1 MAQLMFEAIPAAN
14 VSGVPLSD
22 KQTVLTVRSMLDSQ
36 LIAQPETGSTLEDS
50 DVFQCGK
57 CKKQFLSIEVFVNHK
72 AECNNSAVS
81 PVTDI
86 TLPSNVCG
94 VPQNTVLVQKI
105 QIPSSTLTNYPQSL
119 VLTEADLLQLSAAGL
134 DPSAVTT
141 AVTSNSNINVVPS
154 HAVMPQTTYTSQ
166 ALPAT
171 VQHVLQQVASQ
182 DPQHSQTVELSIIND
197 KFISRPIFLTSQQ
210 ANSAISGVVLNIS
223 NTAEPAS
230 VLCSNPETDKNA
242 NVVVETPHCET
253 LDSGNNNDQNG
264 NDKEP
269 STVNIITEFHS
280 SMVKSKKPPPETEND
295 DSQNKKDNKL
305 SCAYCFKFFTKNFD
319 LQQHIR
325 CHTGEKPFQCIVCG
339 RAFAQKSNVKKHM
352 QTHKVWPDGLAKTL
366 PHLLGKNSSSC
377 SDGEISQDNNVPD
390 APDHTMNLEP
400 DKNGSDIDKSS
411 YACPYCSYIGNSYY
425 KLKSH
430 MKKHDT
436 EKVYKCILS
445 SCGQMF
451 NDLDPFLE
459 HTKSHENEM
468 TYRCHECNKNFP
480 SLYEL
485 GSHQFSH
492 SLYPNSRPRTSRRFF
507 QCNLCLNKY
516 STPAALDHH
525 LATSSHTYSCSWCDK
540 VFPCERYLRRH
551 LQIHS
556 ESEAFTCNICNKGFK
571 TESYLKVHMLVHSE
585 EKPYDCSICKA
596 AFNRKDKLKR
606 HLLIHEPVKRYK
618 CPFRTHGGCPKE
630 FNRADK
636 LKSHILTHSCIKP
649 FTCGICGKNF
659 TRKAHLRDHEKQN
672 HNEDDLKQLAEEEE
686 PLTVKCNI
694 SISPLT
700 DSNDSKSSKNNKLML
715 SKRSYRN
722 RKQRKKL
729 TYLNNFKN
737 NCDQKKKTRSKKN
750 LCLNFEEIDTN
761 HDIDSNSEMA
771 DDIPTSHIE
780 IISTYGIV
788 PNSELT
794 QISLPPEMTYSDLHF
809 DPTEEETNIPDASPI
824 SVETIHSNNSNSL
837 LSTDLQ
843 STADIADYS

>member
-1 MAQLMFEAIPAAN
+1 MAQLMFETIPAAS
-14 VSGVPLSD
+14 VSGVSLND

-36 LIAQPETGSTLEDS
+36 LIAQPEAGSTIEDS

-72 AECNNSAVS
+72 AECSNSTVNS
-81 PVTDI
+81 ITDL

-119 VLTEADLLQLSAAGL
+119 VLTEADLLQLSAAEL
-134 DPSAVTT
+134 DPTAVTT
-141 AVTSNSNINVVPS
+141 SVTSNSNINVVPS
-154 HAVMPQTTYTSQ
+154 HAIMPQTTYTSQ
-166 ALPAT
+166 TLPAT
-171 VQHVLQQVASQ
+171 VQHVLQQVANQ
-182 DPQHSQTVELSIIND
+182 DPQHPQTVELSIIND

-210 ANSAISGVVLNIS
+210 ASNAISGVVLNIS
-223 NTAEPAS
+223 NAAEPTS
-230 VLCSNPETDKNA
+230 VLCRNPETDKSSNI
-242 NVVVETPHCET
+242 VVDSSQCET

-280 SMVKSKKPPPETEND
+280 SMVKTKKPATENENEEN
-295 DSQNKKDNKL
+295 QNKKDNKL
-305 SCAYCFKFFTKNFD
+305 SCAYCCKNFTKNFD

-366 PHLLGKNSSSC
+366 PHLLGKNGSSC
-377 SDGEISQDNNVPD
+377 SDNEMTQDRVFSD
-390 APDHTMNLEP
+390 APSQQIDPET
-400 DKNGSDIDKSS
+400 DRSGSGEIDKSS

-430 MKKHDT
+430 MKQHDT

-445 SCGQMF
+445 TCGQMF
-451 NDLDPFLE
+451 NELDPFLE

-468 TYRCHECNKNFP
+468 TYRCHECNKSFP
-480 SLYEL
+480 SLYDL
-485 GSHQFSH
+485 GSHQFTH
-492 SLYPNSRPRTSRRFF
+492 SLYPNSRTRSSRRFF
-507 QCNLCLNKY
+507 QCNTCLNKY

-525 LATSSHTYSCSWCDK
+525 LATSSHTYKCSWCVK

-556 ESEAFTCNICNKGFK
+556 ESESFTCNICNKGFK

-585 EKPYDCSICKA
+585 EKPYDCSVCKA

-606 HLLIHEPVKRYK
+606 HLLIHEPIKRFK
-618 CPFRTHGGCPKE
+618 CPFRTHGGCNKE

-649 FTCGICGKNF
+649 FACRLCGKNF

-672 HNEDDLKQLAEEEE
+672 HNDEELKQLNDEEQTSE
-686 PLTVKCNI
+686 KCTSGI
-694 SISPLT
+694 SLT
-700 DSNDSKSSKNNKLML
+700 DSDDSKSSKCNKPIQIKKSHRL
-715 SKRSYRN
+715 
-722 RKQRKKL
+722 RKQRKKFI
-729 TYLNNFKN
+729 YLNNLKPTY
-737 NCDQKKKTRSKKN
+737 DQKKKSRLKKN
-750 LCLNFEEIDTN
+750 LCLDFEEIENN
-761 HDIDSNSEMA
+761 HDMDSSSEIA
-771 DDIPTSHIE
+771 DDIPTAHIE
-780 IISTYGIV
+780 IISSYGIV
-788 PNSELT
+788 SHTELT
-794 QISLPPEMTYSDLHF
+794 QMSLPPEMTYSDLHF

-824 SVETIHSNNSNSL
+824 SVETIHSTNSNSL

-843 STADIADYS
+843 TAAELADYS

>member
-1 MAQLMFEAIPAAN
+1 MAQLMFETIPAAS
-14 VSGVPLSD
+14 VSGVSLND

-36 LIAQPETGSTLEDS
+36 LIAQPETGSTIEDS

-72 AECNNSAVS
+72 AECSNSAVS
-81 PVTDI
+81 SITDL

-105 QIPSSTLTNYPQSL
+105 QIPSSTLTNYSQSL
-119 VLTEADLLQLSAAGL
+119 VLTEADLLQLSTAEL
-134 DPSAVTT
+134 DPTTVTT
-141 AVTSNSNINVVPS
+141 SVTSNSNINVVPS
-154 HAVMPQTTYTSQ
+154 HAIMPQTTYTSQ
-166 ALPAT
+166 TLPAT

-182 DPQHSQTVELSIIND
+182 DPQHPQTVELSIIND

-210 ANSAISGVVLNIS
+210 ANNAISGVVLNIS
-223 NTAEPAS
+223 NAAEPTS
-230 VLCSNPETDKNA
+230 VLCRNPETDKSSNMA
-242 NVVVETPHCET
+242 VESPHCET

-280 SMVKSKKPPPETEND
+280 SMVKTKKPATESENEENQ
-295 DSQNKKDNKL
+295 SKKDNKL
-305 SCAYCFKFFTKNFD
+305 SCAYCCKNFTKNFD

-352 QTHKVWPDGLAKTL
+352 QTHK
-366 PHLLGKNSSSC
+366 
-377 SDGEISQDNNVPD
+377 
-390 APDHTMNLEP
+390 
-400 DKNGSDIDKSS
+400 
-411 YACPYCSYIGNSYY
+411 
-425 KLKSH
+425 
-430 MKKHDT
+430 
-436 EKVYKCILS
+436 
-445 SCGQMF
+445 F
-451 NDLDPFLE
+451 F
-459 HTKSHENEM
+459 
-468 TYRCHECNKNFP
+468 
-480 SLYEL
+480 
-485 GSHQFSH
+485 
-492 SLYPNSRPRTSRRFF
+492 RFF
-507 QCNLCLNKY
+507 QCNTCLNKY

-525 LATSSHTYSCSWCDK
+525 LATSSHTYKCSWCVK

-556 ESEAFTCNICNKGFK
+556 ESESFTCNICNKGFK

-585 EKPYDCSICKA
+585 EKPYDCSVCKA

-606 HLLIHEPVKRYK
+606 HLLIHEPVKRFK
-618 CPFRTHGGCPKE
+618 CPFRTHGGCTKE

-649 FTCGICGKNF
+649 FACRICGKNF

-672 HNEDDLKQLAEEEE
+672 HNDEELKQLNDEDPNSE
-686 PLTVKCNI
+686 KCA
-694 SISPLT
+694 SATSLT
-700 DSNDSKSSKNNKLML
+700 DSDDSKSSKCIKPIQ
-715 SKRSYRN
+715 SKKSHRL
-722 RKQRKKL
+722 RKQRKKFI
-729 TYLNNFKN
+729 YLNNLKN
-737 NCDQKKKTRSKKN
+737 NCDQKKKSRLKRN
-750 LCLNFEEIDTN
+750 LCLDFEEIEND
-761 HDIDSNSEMA
+761 HDIDSSSEIA
-771 DDIPTSHIE
+771 DDIPTAHIE
-780 IISTYGIV
+780 IISSYGIV
-788 PNSELT
+788 SHSELT

-824 SVETIHSNNSNSL
+824 SVETLHSTNSNSL